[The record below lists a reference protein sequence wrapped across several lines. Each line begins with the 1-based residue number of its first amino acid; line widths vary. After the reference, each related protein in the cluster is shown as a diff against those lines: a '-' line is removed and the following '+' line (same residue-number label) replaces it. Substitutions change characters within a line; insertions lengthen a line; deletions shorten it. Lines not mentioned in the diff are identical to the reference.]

1 MKKIVITSFTIAAL
15 FAACK
20 STKETSVAVVEKVDC
35 STYSGLTYSKDIKT
49 IIETNC
55 AKCHNKNNKAGFNFL
70 TLESVKKGVSN
81 GELLGTIKH
90 QKGYPKMPIG
100 APKLSQDDINKIE
113 CWINSGMPE

>member
-1 MKKIVITSFTIAAL
+1 MKKIVVTSFAIAVL

-20 STKETSVAVVEKVDC
+20 STKETTTAVTEKVDC
-35 STYSGLTYSKDIKT
+35 TTYTGLTYNKDIKS

-70 TLESVKKGVSN
+70 TLESVKKGVAN

-100 APKLSQDDINKIE
+100 APKLSQEDISKIE